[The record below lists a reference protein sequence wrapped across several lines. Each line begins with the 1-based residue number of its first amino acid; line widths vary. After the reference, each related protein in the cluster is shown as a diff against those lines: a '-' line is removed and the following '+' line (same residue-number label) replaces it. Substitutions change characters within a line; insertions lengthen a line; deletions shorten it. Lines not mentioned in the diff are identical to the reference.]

1 MRKFLILSL
10 VAAASAALF
19 FLLPGT
25 PTFDEVQTFLD
36 SDALAT
42 SIGKTRISVY
52 SVLKIALSLA
62 ALLWVAALI
71 SGFGQRQLRS
81 LDSVRQP
88 NREILAKIFQILVY
102 VFAFL
107 IGIEVVG
114 LDFTTLAV
122 VGGAVGIGVGI
133 GLQKIASNFVSG
145 LILLMEGSVRLG
157 DIIEFADG
165 TEGTVRHLGARYTLL
180 ESADGRELLIPN
192 DDLVTTRVTS
202 LTHSNRE
209 ARIEISIGV
218 DYKSDLKKVQ
228 HVLLEAALSHPSC
241 SKYRPPSCYLRAFG
255 DSSVKFTL
263 YFWVDNVELGRLE
276 PQSDV
281 LFKIWTA
288 FKAAGIEIPY
298 PHQDLYIKE
307 MPRQAPK

>member
-1 MRKFLILSL
+1 MRKFLIFSL
-10 VAAASAALF
+10 VVGAVTVLF
-19 FLLPGT
+19 FSLPGT
-25 PTFDEVQTFLD
+25 PTFDQMRTLLD

-42 SIGKTRISVY
+42 YFGKTRISVY
-52 SVLKIALSLA
+52 GVLKIAVSLA
-62 ALLWVAALI
+62 VLLWFAALI

-88 NREILAKIFQILVY
+88 NREILAKLFQIFVY
-102 VFAFL
+102 VFAFF
-107 IGIEVVG
+107 IGIEVMG
-114 LDFTTLAV
+114 LDLTTLAV

-145 LILLMEGSVRLG
+145 LVLLMEGSVRLG
-157 DIIEFADG
+157 DIIEFTDG
-165 TEGTVRHLGARYTLL
+165 TEGTVRRLGARYTLL
-180 ESADGRELLIPN
+180 ESCDGRELLIPN

-209 ARIEISIGV
+209 ARIEIPISV

-228 HVLLEAALSHPSC
+228 DILLKAAASHPSC
-241 SKYRPPSCYLRAFG
+241 SKRRPPSCYLRAFG
-255 DSSVKFTL
+255 DSSVNFTL
-263 YFWVDNVELGRLE
+263 FFWIDNVEGGRLE

-281 LFKIWTA
+281 LFEIWVA

-307 MPRQAPK
+307 MPKSVSK